1 MKKLHMKKIYIF
13 ASALLVSTA
22 ALAQN
27 KDTKEADKLYDRLE
41 FVDAASAYSKLVEKG
56 KADGYVYKQLADSYY
71 NVFNTKE
78 AEMWYAK
85 AIETP
90 QDAETYY
97 RYAQMLKANGNLT
110 QSNKQMDQ
118 FAKMLPNDAR
128 AKAFKNNPNAVEQ
141 LKTLV
146 KKYEVK
152 RSDISSDK
160 ADFGAV
166 LTASNELYFA
176 SARNTSRK
184 TNGMN
189 DEPYLD
195 IYKATRNQ
203 DGSLSA
209 ATEVA
214 ELNTRWHD
222 GPAAVS
228 ADGSTIYYSSES
240 FNQSEYQKDK
250 SKHLK
255 YGKRYLYKAT
265 KEGDKWVN
273 IQPLP
278 FNNKDYSIRNPS
290 ISKDGKILYFSSDMP
305 GGVGKED
312 IWKVSID
319 GDNYGVPENLKAIN
333 TVDNESF
340 PYITDDNMLFYASN
354 HTEGFGG
361 YDVYVYNTKST
372 DKPVNVGAPVNTE
385 KDDFAFT
392 FNKTKKVGYFSSNRE
407 GNDDIYQ
414 ADPICGVQ
422 AKIVV
427 KDVETNKLLAD
438 AQVTLV
444 DAKSKAI
451 GTQTTNEE
459 GQTSFGVAC
468 EQNYGAQA
476 SRIGY
481 ESNSKAVEKSEGG
494 VVVVEIPLTPIKPII
509 TETEVILQPIYF
521 EYDKSNITAQGA
533 EELDKLVKVMNEHPT
548 MVIYA
553 KSHTDARGGDNYNLR
568 LSDRRAKATV
578 QYIISKGIAKDRISG
593 KGMGETEP
601 KVSCTA
607 CTEEEH
613 AQNRRS
619 EFLIVKK

>member
-361 YDVYVYNTKST
+361 YDVYVYNTKSI

-468 EQNYGAQA
+468 EQTYGAQA
-476 SRIGY
+476 SRSGY

>member
-1 MKKLHMKKIYIF
+1 MKKIYIF

-361 YDVYVYNTKST
+361 YDVYVYNTKSI

-468 EQNYGAQA
+468 EQTYGAQA
-476 SRIGY
+476 SRSGY

>member
-1 MKKLHMKKIYIF
+1 MRNIYIL

-90 QDAETYY
+90 QDAETHY
-97 RYAQMLKANGNLT
+97 RYAQMLKANGNLSEST
-110 QSNKQMDQ
+110 KQMEQ

-128 AKAFKNNPNAVEQ
+128 AKAFKNNPNAVAQ
-141 LKTLV
+141 LKALV

-189 DEPYLD
+189 DQPYLD

-228 ADGSTIYYSSES
+228 VDGSTIYYGSES

-255 YGKRYLYKAT
+255 YSQIYLYKAT
-265 KEGDKWVN
+265 KVGDKWQNAQV
-273 IQPLP
+273 LP
-278 FNNKDYSIRNPS
+278 FNNKDYSARNPS
-290 ISKDGKILYFSSDMP
+290 ISKDGKTLYFSSNMP
-305 GGVGKED
+305 GGMGGED

-319 GDNYGVPENLKAIN
+319 GENYGTPENVKAIN
-333 TVDNESF
+333 TADNESF

-354 HTEGFGG
+354 QAAGFGG
-361 YDVYVYNTKST
+361 YDVYVYNTKT
-372 DKPVNVGAPVNTE
+372 NEKPSNVGAPVNTE

-392 FNKTKKVGYFSSNRE
+392 FNKAKKVGYFSSNRE

-427 KDVETNKLLAD
+427 KDAETNKLLAD

-451 GTQTTNEE
+451 GTQKTDEE

-468 EQNYGAQA
+468 EQTYGAQA
-476 SRIGY
+476 SRSGY